1 MWTQRKAAGWL
12 AAIVTTALLCS
23 VAACRDGN
31 DPVGSGSGAFNPA
44 AEQGGGG
51 TDSGSGSDGSG
62 GSDGGGS
69 GGGGSDSGGGGSSDD
84 FQWPVF
90 GPGDSPDP
98 PGWGLYVA
106 FAHRDCAGVES
117 AKDDAGEDFGA
128 ALAALC
134 SAVVD
139 GRDDQWDVAA
149 AAFARDEDPDY
160 PSPCLQPILVG
171 TLRTALAWHDAH
183 PGQQPKVGFPTVSG
197 ETSCGEQDRLS
208 RNAVPPP
215 DTDTTDPTTDE
226 PSTDESEP
234 SG

>member
-1 MWTQRKAAGWL
+1 VWTQRKAAGWL
-12 AAIVTTALLCS
+12 AAIVTTAVLGV
-23 VAACRDGN
+23 VAACGDGN

-44 AEQGGGG
+44 ADNPAAEQGGGG
-51 TDSGSGSDGSG
+51 TDNGSG
-62 GSDGGGS
+62 
-69 GGGGSDSGGGGSSDD
+69 SGGGGSSDD

-117 AKDDAGEDFGA
+117 VKDDAGQDFGA

-160 PSPCLQPILVG
+160 PSPCLRPVLVD

-208 RNAVPPP
+208 RNATPPP
-215 DTDTTDPTTDE
+215 DPTTTDPTTDESSTDEPSTDE